1 LHDVKIALQLA
12 SPDWRKE
19 SEHLYTGIYS
29 PLRHLLVVVNT
40 KGSSTL
46 VIFILL
52 FNNSQFILCID
63 KHVGYS
69 CRKSKVAS
77 DEICK

>member
-1 LHDVKIALQLA
+1 M
-12 SPDWRKE
+12 
-19 SEHLYTGIYS
+19 
-29 PLRHLLVVVNT
+29 VVNT
-40 KGSSTL
+40 KV

-52 FNNSQFILCID
+52 FNHSQFILCID

-77 DEICK
+77 DEICKSVSLELLEHVHPATSVG